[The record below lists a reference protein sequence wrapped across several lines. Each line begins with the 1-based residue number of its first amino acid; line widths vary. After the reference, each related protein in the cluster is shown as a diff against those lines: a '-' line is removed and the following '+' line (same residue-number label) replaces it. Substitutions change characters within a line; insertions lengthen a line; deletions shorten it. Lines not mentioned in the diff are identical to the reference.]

1 MRGTGKPV
9 VYVDKE
15 KLAKVPELILSKE
28 VPEGLMVLSF
38 FPHIHP
44 KLRPVLLE
52 TLLNIL
58 S

>member
-1 MRGTGKPV
+1 MKKKAV
-9 VYVDKE
+9 VHVDKE
-15 KLAKVPELILSKE
+15 KLAAVPNLILSK
-28 VPEGLMVLSF
+28 VAPEGLLVLNF

-44 KLRPVLLE
+44 KLRPQLLE